1 MKSSDQNVL
10 WLNAGDFYQGTVWYS
25 HFKWRVVA
33 RFNNLLNFDAMTLGN
48 HEFDDGVGGL
58 VPFLKNQ
65 TAPCVVSNIDISATP
80 EMEGLCQP
88 SVVLT
93 VGSRRVGIVGYLTQ
107 ETLEVSNPGKLVISD
122 ELEAVTKEAERLYN
136 NGVKIILGL
145 GHSGYQKDME
155 IAEKVPHID
164 AVIGGHTHSFLYSGE
179 RKNPSNNII
188 EGDYPTIVTKSN
200 GKLAAVVQAYA
211 YTKYLGHLKMTFD
224 DAGDLVSW
232 RGLPWLMDGEV
243 KQDEDTQRELQ
254 GWKDELIQI
263 GKTLVGST
271 DVVLFKTREGEST
284 IGDVNLYLIGYFTAW
299 TMTHLN
305 HINIFTM
312 TTPMIFHQCLK
323 LTRQYL
329 SNFDKV
335 HFQETLS
342 PMRWSGPIERAEITS
357 RD

>member
-1 MKSSDQNVL
+1 MKCFPAQNCHFRDEDKRRGKCFGGIARLKTAIKTLKSSDQNVL

-33 RFNNLLNFDAMTLGN
+33 RFNNLLDFDAMTLGN

-58 VPFLKNQ
+58 VPFLRNQ
-65 TAPCVVSNIDISATP
+65 TAPCVVSNIDTSATP

-88 SVVLT
+88 SVVIS
-93 VGSRRVGIVGYLTQ
+93 VGSRRIGIVGYLTQ

-122 ELEAVTKEAERLYN
+122 ELEAVTKEAERLHN

-145 GHSGYQKDME
+145 GHSGYDKDLE

-200 GKLAAVVQAYA
+200 GKKAAVVQAYA

-224 DAGDLVSW
+224 DAGDLISW
-232 RGLPWLMDGEV
+232 RGLPWLMDSAV
-243 KQDEDTQRELQ
+243 DQDEDTQRELR

-271 DVVLFKTREGEST
+271 NVVLFKTREGEST
-284 IGDVNLYLIGYFTAW
+284 IGDLISCVF
-299 TMTHLN
+299 M
-305 HINIFTM
+305 
-312 TTPMIFHQCLK
+312 
-323 LTRQYL
+323 
-329 SNFDKV
+329 
-335 HFQETLS
+335 
-342 PMRWSGPIERAEITS
+342 
-357 RD
+357 